1 MPQGS
6 IIAAFSITELMYI
19 AIGAI
24 PKSEGA
30 ILGGFD
36 DVEPSLLVSGSP
48 GGLPNLVFYM
58 DDIFSGCKTFEEGY
72 NYLEYYLLPWL
83 LWSRLKLSFKKLKL
97 FMDRIL
103 ALGIVHKAGGI
114 L

>member
-6 IIAAFSITELMYI
+6 ITAAFSMTELMYI

-24 PKSEGA
+24 LRSERA
-30 ILGGFD
+30 ISEGFD
-36 DVEPSLLVSGSP
+36 DSEPSLLALDSP
-48 GGLPNLVFYM
+48 GGLPSSVFYI

-72 NYLEYYLLPWL
+72 EYLENHLLPRL
-83 LWSRLKLSFKKLKL
+83 LWSCLKLSFKKLKL